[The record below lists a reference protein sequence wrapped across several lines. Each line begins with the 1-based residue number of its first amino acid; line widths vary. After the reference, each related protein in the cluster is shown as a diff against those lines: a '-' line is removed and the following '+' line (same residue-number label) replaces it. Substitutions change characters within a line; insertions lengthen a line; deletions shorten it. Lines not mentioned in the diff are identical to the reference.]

1 MLSRTRSLA
10 GSSPRL
16 RGTPNHPFRRA
27 GLHRF
32 IPAPAGNTRGS
43 RLRNRRKT
51 VHPRACGE
59 HDVENAGGRGNIG
72 SSPRL
77 RGTHKFVLWS
87 WGNPRFI
94 PAPAGNTVMP
104 GAPPLAGSVHP
115 RACGEHFNC
124 FFSSLFR
131 AGSSPRLRG
140 TLASDEPVG
149 EFFRFIPAP
158 AGNTS
163 MTLCGIKG
171 CAVHP
176 RACGEHMMTRRGPIL
191 TVGSSPRLRGTRFFV
206 GRRGVGHRFIPAPA
220 GNTDFEQRP
229 LYHPSVH
236 PRACGEHPFPAAD
249 LHTALGSS
257 PRLRGTQW

>member
-158 AGNTS
+158 AGNTAWCNTDCR
-163 MTLCGIKG
+163 TL
-171 CAVHP
+171 AVHP
-176 RACGEHMMTRRGPIL
+176 RACGEHWKAKGRQHEL
-191 TVGSSPRLRGTRFFV
+191 SGSSPRLRGTPMALFTISSIS
-206 GRRGVGHRFIPAPA
+206 RFIPAPT
-220 GNTDFEQRP
+220 GNTIQ
-229 LYHPSVH
+229 
-236 PRACGEHPFPAAD
+236 C
-249 LHTALGSS
+249 
-257 PRLRGTQW
+257 